1 MYFFI
6 TFASKI
12 RLNEKIFT
20 LALIC
25 GSLMCGGF
33 VVDAKKTTKKT
44 KARTAATSS
53 VRQDADG
60 YPS

>member
-1 MYFFI
+1 M
-6 TFASKI
+6 K
-12 RLNEKIFT
+12 KIFT